1 MGRNRACKASLVTG
15 LALSPLLLAGQAVTV
30 QAQDFYAGKTISIIV
45 SGGGAFDTYA
55 RTFSRH
61 MPRHIPG
68 QPNMI
73 VQGMPGGG
81 GVRAASFIYKIA
93 PKDGT
98 SIGGVHGAMLGAPLL
113 TPSAADYDIT
123 KFGWIGNATRDQYVS
138 YFWHTS
144 PVQSMEDLKTKKVI
158 VGGSSVGGAGID
170 LAIIGKE
177 LFGLNLTIVSGYK
190 TSQET
195 KLAIEKGE
203 VYGTMA
209 NGLSSLKQTDWLE
222 TGKVRIVMQHGS
234 KPNPELGNVPMFR
247 SLARNETELQ
257 ILDLIGVREE
267 ISKPY
272 IAPPGLPAER
282 LNLLRRAFDA
292 TLKDPK
298 FIEEMKKQ
306 RLELTDP
313 MTGEEMEAEVRRIA
327 AIPAEVGQRVVKMFE
342 KYNDSK

>member
-1 MGRNRACKASLVTG
+1 MGRNRACKAAHVVG
-15 LALSPLLLAGQAVTV
+15 LLLAPVFLAGQSGTAG
-30 QAQDFYAGKTISIIV
+30 AQNFYAGKTISIIV

-98 SIGGVHGAMLGAPLL
+98 TIGGVHGAVLGAPLL
-113 TPSAADYDIT
+113 TPQAADYDIT
-123 KFGWIGNATRDQYVS
+123 KFSWIGNATRDQYVS

-144 PVQSMEDLKTKKVI
+144 PVQSIEDLKTKKVI

-203 VYGTMA
+203 VYGTIA

-234 KPNPELGNVPMFR
+234 KPNPALGNVPMFR
-247 SLARNETELQ
+247 SFARNDTELQ
-257 ILDLIGVREE
+257 MLDLIGVREE

-272 IAPPGLPAER
+272 VAPPGLPAER
-282 LNLLRRAFDA
+282 LNVLRRAFDA
-292 TLKDPK
+292 TLKDPE
-298 FIEEMKKQ
+298 FIAEMQKQ
-306 RLELTDP
+306 RLELTNP
-313 MTGEEMEAEVRRIA
+313 ATGEELESEARRIA
-327 AIPAEVGQRVVKMFE
+327 GIPAEIGRRVVQMFD